1 VFGADRVPLRLQ
13 GACAD
18 APHEIGEH
26 SVAQKVNVT
35 LVDDLTG
42 EPADESVS
50 FGLDGS
56 GYVIDLSTKNAK
68 SLRDALAPYV
78 ASARR
83 DTGRR
88 VRGRSSAA
96 ASPNR
101 QRTQEI
107 RAWARKKGIKV
118 SERGRI
124 AADVIAQY
132 ESAHKR

>member
-1 VFGADRVPLRLQ
+1 M
-13 GACAD
+13 
-18 APHEIGEH
+18 
-26 SVAQKVNVT
+26 AQKVNVT

-50 FGLDGS
+50 FGLDGTS
-56 GYVIDLSTKNAK
+56 FVIDLSIKNAK

-83 DTGRR
+83 DNGRR
-88 VRGRSSAA
+88 AKGRAA
-96 ASPNR
+96 AATSPNR

-124 AADVIAQY
+124 SADVIGQY
-132 ESAHKR
+132 EAAHKR

>member
-1 VFGADRVPLRLQ
+1 M
-13 GACAD
+13 
-18 APHEIGEH
+18 
-26 SVAQKVNVT
+26 AQKVNVT

-50 FGLDGS
+50 FGLDGTA
-56 GYVIDLSTKNAK
+56 YVIDLSTKNAK
-68 SLRDALAPYV
+68 SLRDALAPYL

-88 VRGRSSAA
+88 GRGRASSA

-124 AADVIAQY
+124 SADVISQFEA
-132 ESAHKR
+132 ANKR